1 MFNPKLKPV
10 FLAVVGVI
18 AATTS
23 AYAADKAIKADTVTV
38 YSGTPLPGIGL
49 PLNRVPANIQI
60 ADPKGVANQTGVSIA
75 DYMMNNMQGVTVS
88 EMGGNPWQPEI
99 NFRGYSSSPLLGN
112 SQGLSTYIDGVRVNE
127 PFGDVTLWDKIPSFA
142 IGNMQMVPGS
152 NPLFGLNTLGGAIA
166 IQTKSGRNNQGAAI
180 EYEAG
185 SWGRQRSLVE
195 FGGVSKDGSV
205 DYIIG
210 YQHTTEDGWRKHSP
224 SHVNQL
230 FSKIGWQNET
240 TKLDL
245 TYIGTDNNLIG
256 NGFTPEHMLRGD
268 RDQIHTRPDFTNNY
282 SHFLAL
288 NGSHW
293 FNQDT
298 MLSGNVYYRKSN
310 RHTRNGDG
318 WESDGESLTPA
329 QMAIAETYL
338 GVDDDDIDEVKGS
351 VMNRTKTTQD
361 TYGATGQMT
370 FNQDWMGKKNQFVV
384 GAGYDYTLMR
394 FKQSNQ
400 ANIGAAETAAGDIE
414 PDDLP
419 DSVWTSSRAPLLAG
433 GGLLPSVQTTGLLG
447 KQYTAR
453 LFATDTLSLN
463 DQWHLNVGASWNFT
477 RIDNTDRLRG
487 PYTATN
493 LSSLTDKDSYTRLNP
508 TVGLTHTPNDNLTLF
523 TSYSESSRA
532 PTSIELGC
540 SNPAQPCLLP
550 SAMADD
556 PPLNQVVA
564 KTYEFGGR
572 GNLTENVR
580 WNAGVYQ
587 AMNHDDIQFT
597 AANTLTGAGYYKNI
611 GRTKRQGLDIGL
623 AGDIDKFKWNASYSY
638 VRATYDSDVAFTN
651 ASNSSADR
659 SGTDNAGEF
668 DADLSYGQYTAKK
681 GSYLPSIPK
690 HQFKFRGQYS
700 VTPDWTIGTN
710 IIGYAD
716 QYVWGNEN
724 NKHRANSSCTR
735 DGGDTGADV
744 CAMGKG
750 KISGY
755 FVVNLDTQYNIG
767 SGWKAFAKATNIFD
781 REYNISGRLAETMF
795 SSAGEFTG
803 EESRMLGLLPGA
815 PRAAWVGLRYEFA
828 APKAAQ

>member
-1 MFNPKLKPV
+1 MFNPKLKLV
-10 FLAVVGVI
+10 FLAVLGVI
-18 AATTS
+18 ASTS
-23 AYAADKAIKADTVTV
+23 SLYAADKTIKADTITV

-49 PLNRVPANIQI
+49 PLNRIPANIQI
-60 ADPKGVANQTGVSIA
+60 ADPKGVKNQGGVSIA
-75 DYMMNNMQGVTVS
+75 DYMQNNMQGVTVS

-152 NPLFGLNTLGGAIA
+152 NPLFGMNTLGGAIA
-166 IQTKSGRNNQGAAI
+166 IQTKSGRNNQGAAL

-245 TYIGTDNNLIG
+245 TYIGSDNNLIG
-256 NGFTPEHMLRGD
+256 NGFTPQNLLSGD

-293 FNQDT
+293 LNQDT
-298 MLSGNVYYRKSN
+298 MLSGNVYYRKTN
-310 RHTRNGDG
+310 RHTRNGDL
-318 WESDGESLTPA
+318 WELE
-329 QMAIAETYL
+329 L
-338 GVDDDDIDEVKGS
+338 GQNQIGNSIYNPYGFGTGNGVGNTVNCTATGIDCDEIEGS
-351 VMNRTKTTQD
+351 GSAMNRTKTTQD

-394 FKQSNQ
+394 FKQFEQINVKAVASEE
-400 ANIGAAETAAGDIE
+400 AGYEFIGNPTVFDGSR
-414 PDDLP
+414 LP
-419 DSVWTSSRAPLLAG
+419 VGPYNFARQS
-433 GGLLPSVQTTGLLG
+433 TGLSG

-463 DQWHLNVGASWNFT
+463 DQWHLNMGASWNFT
-477 RIDNTDRLRG
+477 RIDNTDVLRG
-487 PYTATN
+487 PLSSTN
-493 LSSLTDKDSYTRLNP
+493 PGSLTDRDSYTRLNP

-540 SNPAQPCLLP
+540 SNPATPCLLP
-550 SAMADD
+550 SQMADD

-572 GNLTENVR
+572 GNLTENIR

-597 AANTLTGAGYYKNI
+597 AASAVNGAGYYKNI
-611 GRTKRQGLDIGL
+611 GRTKRQGLDFGL
-623 AGDIDKFKWNASYSY
+623 TGNVDKFKWNASYSY
-638 VRATYDSDVAFTN
+638 VKATYDTDVDFINGSNSAGVSTSDVI
-651 ASNSSADR
+651 
-659 SGTDNAGEF
+659 
-668 DADLSYGQYTAKK
+668 TAKV
-681 GSYLPSIPK
+681 GDRIPSIPA
-690 HQFKFRGQYS
+690 HQLKLRGQYS
-700 VTPDWTIGTN
+700 VTPDWNVGAN
-710 IIGYAD
+710 IIGFSD

-724 NKHRANSSCTR
+724 NAHRANQASCTR
-735 DGGDTGADV
+735 GTNPAGN
-744 CAMGKG
+744 CALGSGKLG
-750 KISGY
+750 GY

-767 SGWKAFAKATNIFD
+767 GGWKAFAKATNIFD
-781 REYNISGRLAETMF
+781 RDYNISGRLAETLF
-795 SSAGEFTG
+795 NSAGEFG
-803 EESRMLGLLPGA
+803 NESKQLGLIPGA
-815 PRAAWVGLRYEFA
+815 PRAAWVGLRYEFGG
-828 APKAAQ
+828 APEAK